1 MQTTHTLDNRP
12 ERKSA
17 VMTPTTMSSRTKV
30 MPGTLLIEAIDVV
43 VPVVIK
49 DNNSDDA
56 AERPLRGIDA
66 VFKCPPLS
74 MTRVTA
80 R

>member
-1 MQTTHTLDNRP
+1 
-12 ERKSA
+12 
-17 VMTPTTMSSRTKV
+17 V

-66 VFKCPPLS
+66 VSKCPPLS
-74 MTRVTA
+74 MTKVTA